1 MELRYRREATVGA
14 FLIVAVVV
22 FVFGLMWL
30 RGRALRRGEIVPAVF
45 TDVAG
50 LKVGDPVRTSGV
62 QVGTVEAILLDRP
75 GRVVVRL
82 ELKKRQAPRADARA
96 IVRALDFFG
105 ARYVDYRPGAAT
117 AALPVDSPIV
127 GEREEDFAEMAQDL
141 SGEGRRALTNA
152 ADFLGPSTAQDLR
165 TTLLRAQTLLEDL
178 RRSSHQPATELV
190 GALQGLRQVLQ
201 HLDLLAGDAAN
212 RETLA
217 NLREMSANLVAVTA
231 TMRGTMRSM
240 DTLVGKVNEGR
251 GTFGQLVNDTT
262 FLTELRATNRHL
274 DSLVTDFMANPR
286 KYLNVRV
293 F

>member
-1 MELRYRREATVGA
+1 VELRYRREATVGA
-14 FLIVAVVV
+14 FLIVAAGV
-22 FVFGLMWL
+22 FVVGMMWL
-30 RGRALRRGEIVPAVF
+30 RGQALRRGEIVPAVF

-62 QVGTVEAILLDRP
+62 VIGSIEGILLERP

-82 ELKKRQAPRADARA
+82 ELKRHQAPRRDARA

-105 ARYVDYRPGAAT
+105 ARYVDYRPGAA
-117 AALPVDSPIV
+117 AAPLPADSPIV
-127 GEREEDFAEMAQDL
+127 GERESDFAEMAQDL
-141 SGEGRRALTNA
+141 SGDGRRALGNA
-152 ADFLGPSTAQDLR
+152 AELVGPATTQELR
-165 TTLLRAQTLLEDL
+165 ATLLRAQTLLEDL
-178 RRSSHQPATELV
+178 RRSSRQPADELV

-201 HLDLLAGDAAN
+201 RLDLLAGDAAN

-217 NLREMSANLVAVTA
+217 NLRDISSNLVVVT
-231 TMRGTMRSM
+231 TTMRSTMRTM
-240 DTLVGKVNEGR
+240 DTLVGKVNDGR

-262 FLTELRATNRHL
+262 FLTELRRTNRHL

-286 KYLNVRV
+286 KYVSVRV